1 MAYREVME
9 MPIMAFWLMS
19 GNIRRVRADS
29 DMRTLLLSAASQ
41 SADGV
46 TAFQERLVLE
56 VGTVISQPAAPDETR
71 DEEGF
76 AELKAMA
83 QAM

>member
-1 MAYREVME
+1 
-9 MPIMAFWLMS
+9 MAFWLMS

-41 SADGV
+41 SSEGV
-46 TAFQERLVLE
+46 QQFQERLVLE
-56 VGTVISQPAAPDETR
+56 VGTVFTQPAVPDEER

-83 QAM
+83 ASM

>member
-1 MAYREVME
+1 
-9 MPIMAFWLMS
+9 MAFWLMS

-29 DMRTLLLSAASQ
+29 DMRNLLLSAASQ
-41 SADGV
+41 SSDGV
-46 TAFQERLVLE
+46 QQFQERLILE
-56 VGTVISQPAAPDETR
+56 VGTVFSQPAAPDEER

-83 QAM
+83 AGM

>member
-1 MAYREVME
+1 
-9 MPIMAFWLMS
+9 MAFWLMS

-29 DMRTLLLSAASQ
+29 DMRNLLLSAASQ
-41 SADGV
+41 SSDGV
-46 TAFQERLVLE
+46 QQFQERLILE
-56 VGTVISQPAAPDETR
+56 VGTVFSQPAQPDEER

-83 QAM
+83 AGM